1 MDAMSLC
8 IAEAA
13 RRLLRT
19 EGTTL
24 VVPNTLF
31 DAALKLSLDIS
42 DGIPKMIREPSVSVG
57 SEKQIE
63 IVGLAQIGGAE
74 PNQSICWVPAP
85 NNTLQNRW
93 RDWVAQIHDLMA
105 AGYPGCVGCGG
116 PGSEGVWDELA
127 SRARTRVN

>member
-1 MDAMSLC
+1 MDAMGLC

-19 EGTTL
+19 EGTSLL
-24 VVPNTLF
+24 VPEFFF
-31 DAALKLSLDIS
+31 DEALELSLAIS
-42 DGIPKMIREPSVSVG
+42 DGIPKMIREPSVSLG
-57 SEKQIE
+57 SENQIE
-63 IVGLAQIGGAE
+63 IVGLVQIGGAE
-74 PNQSICWVPAP
+74 PNPSICWIPTP
-85 NNTLQNRW
+85 PKTLQNRW
-93 RDWVAQIHDLMA
+93 GDWVAQIHDLMT